1 MYEQATIAVANQQG
15 FEAVKS
21 AIDNAF
27 SSAKISDFLKSLERS
42 KLRIRHFEEVA
53 DAGKL
58 GPQTAAA
65 YKSLGDG
72 DQGMIREHYLSTL
85 EKVDPALRAKYL
97 KVYAY
102 Y

>member
-1 MYEQATIAVANQQG
+1 MYEQATIAVTDQQG
-15 FEAVKS
+15 FGAVKR
-21 AIDNAF
+21 AIDTAF
-27 SSAKISDFLKSLERS
+27 SDANVSEFLKSLERA
-42 KLRIRHFEEVA
+42 KLRIRHFEEIA
-53 DAGKL
+53 HAGKL
-58 GPQTAAA
+58 GPQAESD

-85 EKVDPALRAKYL
+85 EKVDPELRKKYL

>member
-1 MYEQATIAVANQQG
+1 MYEQAAIAVENQQSFG
-15 FEAVKS
+15 AVKT
-21 AIDNAF
+21 AIDSSF
-27 SSAKISDFLKSLERS
+27 SSGKVSDFLKSLERA

-53 DAGKL
+53 HAGKL
-58 GPQTAAA
+58 GPDIETA

-72 DQGMIREHYLSTL
+72 DQGMIRELYLSTL
-85 EKVDPALRAKYL
+85 EKVDPELRKKYL